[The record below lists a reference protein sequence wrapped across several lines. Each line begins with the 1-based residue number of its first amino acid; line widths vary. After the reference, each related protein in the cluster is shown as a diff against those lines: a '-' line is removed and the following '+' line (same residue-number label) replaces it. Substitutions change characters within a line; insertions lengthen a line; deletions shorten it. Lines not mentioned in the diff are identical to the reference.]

1 MGLDELDSLR
11 TEMKDET
18 KIAKRQMQSKKFSAN
33 SFIEDLSSKR
43 IFEIKPDDCEKRLKS
58 IFEHLPQ

>member
-1 MGLDELDSLR
+1 MGVDELDSLT

-43 IFEIKPDDCEKRLKS
+43 IFEIKPDDCEKRLK
-58 IFEHLPQ
+58 